1 MLLSQIINTNDPAIW
16 KHRSNLSVT
25 RERIATGKLTVG
37 FIGGSITDPRPRH
50 NWPEPV
56 IAWLGERYPQ
66 VQLVVE
72 NAAIG
77 ATGSDLAVFRAK
89 RDLIDRGCDL
99 VFVEYAVNDEDVPTD
114 RRNGSREGLL
124 RQLLRGERDV
134 VLLYTYSEKMYD
146 AMMAGEMP
154 ATIREF
160 EDLAEHYG
168 IGSVWMG
175 LYALNEVRLG
185 RMRFEEWLPDGLH
198 PTSRGSLSYAH
209 SVMHFLEQE
218 LDRTLVT
225 EWVAKREL
233 AMQQPL
239 QSLHWEQVVEVPLA
253 SVNTVGPWALRR
265 WPYYT
270 WVDQVLE
277 TAAIGATLSFFFAG
291 RGLAL
296 VFDFGKASAEFRW
309 RLDGGEWHTEQ
320 RERPDWLGA
329 DGWLRLSLLGDSF
342 NPGAHHFE
350 LEVIHG
356 YTPGQTGTNLRLA
369 KIGVIL

>member
-1 MLLSQIINTNDPAIW
+1 MWSEQINRIEQAVW
-16 KHRSNLSVT
+16 KHRSGLLHT
-25 RERIATGKLTVG
+25 RERIEAGQLTVG

-56 IAWLGERYPQ
+56 IAWLVERYPQ
-66 VQLVVE
+66 LQLVVE

-89 RDLIDRGCDL
+89 RDLIDRSCDL
-99 VFVEYAVNDEDVPTD
+99 VFVEYAVNDEDVLTEQ
-114 RRNGSREGLL
+114 RSRSREGLL
-124 RQLLRGERDV
+124 RQLLQDKRDV
-134 VLLYTYSEKMYD
+134 VLVYTYSAQMHD
-146 AMMAGEMP
+146 PMMAGEMP

-160 EDLAEHYG
+160 EELAEHYG

-175 LYALNEVRLG
+175 LYALNELRLG
-185 RMRFEEWLPDGLH
+185 RLRFEEWLPDGLH

-218 LDRTLVT
+218 MDGNPALD
-225 EWVAKREL
+225 WSAKREL
-233 AMQQPL
+233 ALFQPL
-239 QSLHWEQVVEVPLA
+239 NPLHWERVAELPLA
-253 SVNTVGPWALRR
+253 SLHTEGPWTIRR

-277 TAAIGATLSFFFAG
+277 TAAIGARLSFRFVG

-309 RLDGGEWHTEQ
+309 RLDDGEWNSVQ
-320 RERPDWLGA
+320 RERPDWLEA
-329 DGWLRLSLLGDSF
+329 DGWLRLCLIGDDF
-342 NPGAHHFE
+342 TPGAHRFE
-350 LEVIHG
+350 MEVIHG
-356 YTPGQTGTNLRLA
+356 HTPGQVGTNLRLA
-369 KIGVIL
+369 KVGIIL